1 MTHPPIPAGATALMD
16 QELAEL
22 TAKVRRM
29 AQLHGQQVAQ
39 LGSHHAL
46 SHLLTSMRL
55 AGPERALVV
64 SLVAVHLLAVG
75 QDDLPPL
82 DTSVSPPPA

>member
-1 MTHPPIPAGATALMD
+1 MD

-46 SHLLTSMRL
+46 SQRCKTLSYVTSAS
-55 AGPERALVV
+55 AGVR
-64 SLVAVHLLAVG
+64 
-75 QDDLPPL
+75 
-82 DTSVSPPPA
+82 